1 MPRKPRTCLKCSKT
15 FSSKGPGNRICRRCA
30 KVNSKLS
37 FLSERM
43 LAIQRGVKRHNG
55 EILIP
60 PDVLEIEFFLPIHH
74 AASSLSTHLRRRGLR
89 PSA

>member
-1 MPRKPRTCLKCSKT
+1 MPRKPRTCLKCGKT
-15 FSSKGPGNRICRRCA
+15 FSSKGPGNRICQRCA
-30 KVNSKLS
+30 KANSKLS

-43 LAIQRGVKRHNG
+43 LALQRGAKRHNG

-60 PDVLEIEFFLPIHH
+60 PDALEIEFIFPDNH
-74 AASSLSTHLRRRGLR
+74 AAPPLPTRLCRRDLR